1 MEGLIITITAL
12 IVIVVI
18 IFGYIFIANIL
29 HSTYAT
35 EGDRVKFYELEDKVE
50 GTIVKDNGASVE
62 VEYWCF
68 DKGNAI
74 KQIAVVNRMDIYKY

>member
-1 MEGLIITITAL
+1 MERIVIL
-12 IVIVVI
+12 IVILI
-18 IFGYIFIANIL
+18 IVAAIILGYMFVANTL
-29 HSTYAT
+29 HSVYAT
-35 EGDRVKFYELEDKVE
+35 EGDKVKFYELDNKVE
-50 GTIVKDNGASVE
+50 GIIVKDNGASVE